1 MSRATFALFLA
12 LSTVAFAA
20 GVQFEH
26 RTSAKRGA
34 LEPASSPVQI
44 GQAGDCPIFHSRGA
58 DGSDITI
65 LICRP
70 GASPREIAK

>member
-1 MSRATFALFLA
+1 VVGTALGLLIFG
-12 LSTVAFAA
+12 A
-20 GVQFEH
+20 G
-26 RTSAKRGA
+26 GA
-34 LEPASSPVQI
+34 LLSRFADNAPAHAMRALASPPRQI

-70 GASPREIAK
+70 GASPKEAL